1 MAQSEEQFEER
12 PRSKAAGRAR
22 RRRRGGE
29 RADAAEANV
38 ACPGN
43 TPLHS
48 SQGCDLDELL
58 RASTVAIDWL
68 EIAGAVVWS
77 PIDESPLREQVN
89 TWYENAVAAESAL
102 PFTLNER
109 QCLIHP
115 SGLGRGRQS
124 RMTYRVTCG
133 PMTLAYAERDRANR
147 QHSNFVLAVPGKSC
161 LMDGALAV
169 RRWAHQVVQDLGG
182 RFQDEWI
189 RRIDVCIDLPGVDPR
204 KDLLRACH
212 SQHYLST
219 VEQGHTHF
227 NRDGLTGFTIGSA
240 KRVQLQIYDKLLQ
253 VRDKKDPEYL
263 QSIIQGRWKQIPQHA
278 TRVELRI
285 GREWLSQWMKYDAE
299 TYLENLGSL
308 LEYTLG
314 DSSRPFFKM
323 LAEAPDRENK
333 HQSRTPVLPLWD
345 AIRKKLIAEVG
356 ATEFIP
362 QRIKRGEMSLERAY
376 KVIRSMLAR
385 AGVLR
390 GQRVTSIE
398 EAQQQLA
405 ELHEVNKGRDFEIA
419 QIWVKHRDQLGYTID
434 VDDFPY
440 TLNQAADVDD
450 FGMPDW

>member
-1 MAQSEEQFEER
+1 MAQSEERFDER

-29 RADAAEANV
+29 RADAAGTTV

-58 RASTVAIDWL
+58 RASIVTIDWL

-77 PIDESPLREQVN
+77 PLEESPLREQVN
-89 TWYENAVAAESAL
+89 NCYENAVAAETPL
-102 PFTLNER
+102 PFVLNKR

-133 PMTLAYAERDRANR
+133 PTTLAYAERDRPSR
-147 QHSNFVLAVPGKSC
+147 RHSNFVLTVPGKSC
-161 LMDGALAV
+161 LMNGAQEV
-169 RRWAHQVVQDLGG
+169 RRWAHQVVRDLGG
-182 RFQDEWI
+182 RFVDEWI

-240 KRVQLQIYDKLLQ
+240 KRVQLQIYDKLLEI
-253 VRDKKDPEYL
+253 RHKNDPEYL
-263 QSIIQGRWKQIPQHA
+263 QCMLQGRWKQVPQHA

-314 DSSRPFFKM
+314 DSARPFFKL
-323 LAEAPDRENK
+323 LAEAPDRANK
-333 HQSRTPVLPLWD
+333 HQSRAPVLPLWD
-345 AIRKKLIAEVG
+345 AIRKKLIAEAG
-356 ATEFIP
+356 ATEFAP
-362 QRIKRGEMSLERAY
+362 QRIRRGEMSLERTY

-385 AGVLR
+385 AAALR
-390 GQRVTSIE
+390 GERATCIRELVE
-398 EAQQQLA
+398 QLVD
-405 ELHEVNKGRDFEIA
+405 LHDVNRGTDQDIA
-419 QIWVKHRDQLGYTID
+419 LLWRKHSSQLGGTVE
-434 VDDFPY
+434 VDEFPY